1 MDLIECIGVFIE
13 VGKSLSFSKAA
24 ETLGTS
30 KSSITKKVVWLETYF
45 EVQLLNR
52 NTKHVSLTE
61 SGRTLMEQAD
71 TLDFAVK
78 GLKDQVQGPVR
89 TPSGRI
95 RVGTP
100 PSFGSVHLIP
110 AINDF
115 LRQYPAIRISLLLDD
130 GRSDLIAENMDLSVR
145 IAPRLKDT
153 NQIAY
158 RITVVPQVI
167 VATRAYLDAHGMPAS
182 PKDLSRHNCLIHYL
196 KAPTGIWNFTD
207 SNGDSHAVTVS
218 GSMNSNLGEAILH
231 SARLGYGISMHPR
244 YMVDTYLESGALQIL
259 LPDYQPEGLDIYA
272 VVQTKRHLP
281 YKVRLFVEHLRLW
294 FKQADW
300 TQPDSPAAPGRS

>member
-1 MDLIECIGVFIE
+1 MDLIECVDVFIE
-13 VGKSLSFSKAA
+13 VGRSLSFSKAA
-24 ETLGTS
+24 ETLGAS
-30 KSSITKKVVWLETYF
+30 KSSITKKVAWLENYF

-61 SGRTLMEQAD
+61 SGRTLMEQAN

-78 GLKDQVQGPVR
+78 GLKEQVQGPVR

-95 RVGTP
+95 RIGTP
-100 PSFGSVHLIP
+100 PSFGSVHLVP

-130 GRSDLIAENMDLSVR
+130 GRGDLVAENMDLSVR

-167 VATRAYLDAHGMPAS
+167 VATQAYLDEHGMPDS
-182 PKDLSRHNCLIHYL
+182 PKDLARHNCLIHYL

-207 SNGDSHAVTVS
+207 RDGNSHAVTVN

-231 SARLGYGISMHPR
+231 SVRMGCGISMHPR
-244 YMVDTYLESGALQIL
+244 YMVDSYLESGALVVL

-272 VVQTKRHLP
+272 VVQTRRHLP
-281 YKVRLFVEHLRLW
+281 YKVRLFVEHLRQW
-294 FKQADW
+294 FKHADW
-300 TQPDSPAAPGRS
+300 TRSER

>member
-1 MDLIECIGVFIE
+1 MDLLECIGVFTE

-24 ETLGTS
+24 ESLGTS
-30 KSSITKKVVWLETYF
+30 KSSITKKVAWLESYF

-61 SGRTLMEQAD
+61 SGRTLMEKAD

-78 GLKDQVQGPVR
+78 GLKEQVQGPVR

-95 RVGTP
+95 RIGTP
-100 PSFGSVHLIP
+100 PSFGSVHLVP
-110 AINDF
+110 AIDAF
-115 LRQYPAIRISLLLDD
+115 LQQYPAIRISLLLDD

-158 RITVVPQVI
+158 RITVVPQVV
-167 VATRAYLDAHGMPAS
+167 VATKAYLDTHEQPTS
-182 PKDLSRHNCLIHYL
+182 PRDLARHNCLIHSL

-207 SNGDSHAVTVS
+207 RDGNPHPVVVN

-231 SARLGYGISMHPR
+231 AARLGHGISMHPR
-244 YMVDTYLESGALQIL
+244 YMVDTYLESGALQIV
-259 LPDYQPEGLDIYA
+259 LPDYQPEGVDIYA

-281 YKVRLFVEHLRLW
+281 YKVRLFVEHLRHW
-294 FKQADW
+294 FKHADW
-300 TQPDSPAAPGRS
+300 TQSGGIMKP